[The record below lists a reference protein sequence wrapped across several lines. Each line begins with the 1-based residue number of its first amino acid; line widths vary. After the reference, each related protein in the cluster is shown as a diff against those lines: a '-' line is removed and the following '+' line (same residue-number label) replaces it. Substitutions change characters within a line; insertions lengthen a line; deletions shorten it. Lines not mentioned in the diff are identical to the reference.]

1 MEGNYISFR
10 KTKVGGFNK
19 KDVISYIEKMRNDF
33 FDYKVAVEST
43 IDKLNAKVREL
54 EMACEDQMEQ
64 VRELEAACEDQ
75 KEQIR
80 EVIVEVPVVTEN
92 SADPL
97 NDINEATSQL
107 RIVADELCRN
117 LSDFMLKMSTKENN
131 SAKPEIFENVSAY
144 IEETA
149 KEIFEE
155 ASECAEAK
163 ASAQDKVSEILN
175 SSLNFS
181 FSKEN
186 SAPAEVKVEEPKK
199 EKNILDCLSGR
210 SFLG

>member
-54 EMACEDQMEQ
+54 EMACEDQ
-64 VRELEAACEDQ
+64 

-107 RIVADELCRN
+107 KIVADELCRN

>member
-80 EVIVEVPVVTEN
+80 EVIVEVPVAAEN

-107 RIVADELCRN
+107 KIVADELCRN
-117 LSDFMLKMSTKENN
+117 LSDFMLKMSAKEHS

-155 ASECAEAK
+155 SSESGVK
-163 ASAQDKVSEILN
+163 SPAQDKVSEILN

-186 SAPAEVKVEEPKK
+186 SASAEVKVEEPKK